1 MNFTKIKISTT
12 VNANIEKV
20 WNYYNNSNHI
30 VNWNFANNDWHCPY
44 ANNNLKV
51 NGKLCTRMEAKDKS
65 FGFDFE
71 ATYNEIITHHKIVY
85 TMPDNRVVVILFS
98 KNNHSTDITIEFD
111 AETIN
116 ALELQKNGWQAILNN
131 FKTYVEN
138 N

>member
-1 MNFTKIKISTT
+1 MNFSKLKISAT
-12 VNANIEKV
+12 VNANLEKV

-30 VNWNFANNDWHCPY
+30 VNWNFANNDWHCPF
-44 ANNNLKV
+44 ANNDLKV
-51 NGKLCTRMEAKDKS
+51 NGKLLTRMEAKDKS

-71 ATYNEIITHHKIVY
+71 ATYNEIITHNKIVY

-98 KNNHSTDITIEFD
+98 KNNHATNITIEFD
-111 AETIN
+111 AEAIN

-131 FKTYVEN
+131 FKAYVEN